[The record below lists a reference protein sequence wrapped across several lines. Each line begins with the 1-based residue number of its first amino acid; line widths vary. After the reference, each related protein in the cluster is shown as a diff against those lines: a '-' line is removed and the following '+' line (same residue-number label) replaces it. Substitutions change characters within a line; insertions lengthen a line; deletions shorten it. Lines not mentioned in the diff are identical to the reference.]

1 MLKWAKIINCWFFP
15 TRRTLVINM
24 SEEKL
29 LRKLS
34 EAVIACDKKA
44 VVKAAQEAIKKGLD
58 PVKAIEK
65 GLSEGAIIVGDKFD
79 RLEIFLTDLMMA
91 ADAMKAGLDV
101 LLPLISKEKI
111 LKKGTVVSGTV
122 KGDIHDIGKNILAA
136 LLSANGF
143 DVHDLGVDVP
153 TSKFIEEAEKVGADI
168 IALSALMSSTIGGQ
182 KDVIDYLRET
192 GKRKKFIVMVGGGP
206 TTQEWAEEIG
216 ADGYAETATE
226 AVKVAL
232 ELIGKKRS

>member
-1 MLKWAKIINCWFFP
+1 
-15 TRRTLVINM
+15 LVINM
-24 SEEKL
+24 SEEEL

-34 EAVIACDKKA
+34 EAVVACDKDA
-44 VVKAAQEAIKKGLD
+44 VAKAAQEVIKKGLD

-65 GLSEGAIIVGDKFD
+65 GLSKGAITVGEKFD
-79 RLEIFLTDLMMA
+79 RLEIFLTDLMLA
-91 ADAMKAGLDV
+91 AEAMKAGLDM
-101 LLPLISKEKI
+101 LLPLIPKEKV
-111 LKKGTVVSGTV
+111 LKKGTVVCGTV
-122 KGDIHDIGKNILAA
+122 KGDIHDIGKNIFAA

-143 DVHDLGVDVP
+143 DIHDLGVDVS

-182 KDVIDYLRET
+182 KDVIDYLKET
-192 GKRKKFIVMVGGGP
+192 GRREKFIVMVGGGP
-206 TTQEWAEEIG
+206 TTPEWTEEIG

-232 ELIGKKRS
+232 GLIEKKRR

>member
-1 MLKWAKIINCWFFP
+1 
-15 TRRTLVINM
+15 M
-24 SEEKL
+24 SEGEL

-34 EAVIACDKKA
+34 EAVVACDRDT
-44 VVKAAQEAIKKGLD
+44 VVKAAKEAIEKGLD

-65 GLSEGAIIVGDKFD
+65 GLSQGAITVGEKFD

-91 ADAMKAGLDV
+91 AEAMKAGLDI
-101 LLPLISKEKI
+101 LLPLISEEKA
-111 LKKGTVVSGTV
+111 LKKGTVVCGTV

-136 LLSANGF
+136 LFSANGF
-143 DVHDLGVDVP
+143 DVHDLGVDVF

-192 GKRKKFIVMVGGGP
+192 GKREKFIVMVGGGP
-206 TTQEWAEEIG
+206 TTREWTEEIG

-226 AVKVAL
+226 AVKVAF
-232 ELIGKKRS
+232 ELIEKKRS

>member
-1 MLKWAKIINCWFFP
+1 M
-15 TRRTLVINM
+15 VINM
-24 SEEKL
+24 SEEEL

-34 EAVIACDKKA
+34 EAVISCDREA
-44 VVKAAQEAIKKGLD
+44 VVKAAQQAIEKKLD
-58 PVKAIEK
+58 PLKAIEK
-65 GLSEGAIIVGDKFD
+65 GLSKGAMVVGDKFD
-79 RLEIFLTDLMMA
+79 KLEIFLTDLMMA
-91 ADAMKAGLDV
+91 ADAMKAGLNV
-101 LLPLISKEKI
+101 LLPLISEGKI
-111 LKKGTVVSGTV
+111 SKKGTIVCGTV

-136 LLSANGF
+136 LFSANGF
-143 DVHDLGVDVP
+143 DVHDLGVDVA
-153 TSKFIEEAEKVGADI
+153 TSKFIEEAEKVGADV

-206 TTQEWAEEIG
+206 TTREWTEEIG

-232 ELIGKKRS
+232 GLIKTRS

>member
-1 MLKWAKIINCWFFP
+1 
-15 TRRTLVINM
+15 M
-24 SEEKL
+24 SEEEL
-29 LRKLS
+29 LKKLS
-34 EAVIACDKKA
+34 EAVVACDRDA
-44 VVKAAQEAIKKGLD
+44 VVKAAQEAIEKRLD

-65 GLSEGAIIVGDKFD
+65 GLSEGAITVGEKFD
-79 RLEIFLTDLMMA
+79 KLEIFLTDLMMA
-91 ADAMKAGLDV
+91 ADAMKAGLDI
-101 LLPLISKEKI
+101 LLPLISKEKA
-111 LKKGTVVSGTV
+111 LKRRTVVCGTV

-153 TSKFIEEAEKVGADI
+153 TSKFIAEAEKVGADV

-192 GKRKKFIVMVGGGP
+192 GKREKFIVMVGGGP
-206 TTQEWAEEIG
+206 TTREWTEEIG

-226 AVKVAL
+226 AVKVAS
-232 ELIGKKRS
+232 ELIDKKRS